1 MQTNSY
7 FDMNDIQYLKAL
19 REAVRQNILNER
31 RNDPRIEA
39 IKVPASH
46 LSAMSKFIEEGD
58 IEWEIIHEKIIEIS
72 GSFENCRG
80 SENVLHTYLAVMKQ
94 KGNFSHKKSIQLFF
108 E

>member
-1 MQTNSY
+1 MHTNLN
-7 FDMNDIQYLKAL
+7 FDMNDIQSLKAIK
-19 REAVRQNILNER
+19 EAVRQNILNER

-39 IKVPASH
+39 IKIPASH
-46 LSAMSKFIEEGD
+46 LSALCKFIEEGD
-58 IEWEIIHEKIIEIS
+58 IEWEKIHKKIIEIS
-72 GSFENCRG
+72 GCFENCRG